1 MQNKFINLLPEWF
14 KSIHSLLVNNVDK
27 IAHFS
32 VMYMI
37 ADIMIRFDLSFTF
50 VAVTTFII
58 ALVKEVFD
66 KIVTLKW
73 SLLDFIATFLGGIL
87 AIIINNLQ

>member
-1 MQNKFINLLPEWF
+1 MKQLHTILT
-14 KSIHSLLVNNVDK
+14 NNVDK

-32 VMYMI
+32 FMYMI
-37 ADIMIRFDLSFTF
+37 ADILLNFGLSVTF
-50 VAVTTFII
+50 IAIATFII
-58 ALVKEVFD
+58 ALGKEVFD